1 MEPILDVSGVSKR
14 FPGVVALADAQLEVL
29 PGEVHALI
37 GENGAGKSTLVGVI
51 CGAVHPEK
59 GKMRYLGRA
68 YSPRSPQ
75 EAFQSGVRVV
85 FQHLSLMPNLT
96 VAENLFLGREIS
108 GGLGFIKRRAM
119 RQKAQALLDDLG
131 LERLSPAMRIS
142 DLTTAQK
149 YLVEVAKALLERPK
163 LLILD
168 EPTAALNNEETQL
181 LFRLTRNLR
190 DEGSGIVWIT
200 HRLEELPEI
209 TDRVTVMRDGHFVE
223 TRATAEL
230 GREEL
235 IRLMTG
241 RDIAASERP
250 DDTMVGSAEL
260 LRIDNLYSSGRLRG
274 LSLAVHEGEVVGL
287 GGLAGSGVEDVA
299 RALFGLQRVNSGEI
313 RLLGEVCGRRDLR
326 PDVLTR
332 RGVFYLP
339 GDRHGEGIVDVRP
352 VIENA
357 TLSSLD
363 ALGRLGFLHRLR
375 ERATVASYIDRLSVR
390 TPSGAQ
396 PIGLLS
402 GGNQQKVMFARGMLT
417 EPQVFILEEPTQGVD
432 VGSKADIYEVI
443 RELAAT
449 GAAVLVISTDTRELL
464 TVCHRILAVCDGR
477 VAREFNHDEA
487 DEHTLVSAY
496 FGTEDQRGA
505 V

>member
-1 MEPILDVSGVSKR
+1 MEPILDVSGVGKR
-14 FPGVVALADAQLEVL
+14 FPGVVALADARLEVL

-37 GENGAGKSTLVGVI
+37 GENGAGKSTLVNVI
-51 CGAVHPEK
+51 CGAVHPDS
-59 GKMRYLGRA
+59 GTLRYLGRDYA
-68 YSPRSPQ
+68 PGSPQ
-75 EAFQSGVRVV
+75 EAYRSGVRVV

-96 VAENLFLGREIS
+96 VAENLYLGRELS
-108 GGLGFIKRRAM
+108 GALGFIKRRTM
-119 RQKAQALLDDLG
+119 RLEAEKLLGELG
-131 LERLSPAMRIS
+131 LDSISATARVSTLS
-142 DLTTAQK
+142 TAQK
-149 YLVEVAKALLERPK
+149 YLLEVAKALMGRPR

-181 LFRLTRNLR
+181 LYRLTRSLR

-209 TDRVTVMRDGHFVE
+209 TDRVTVMRDGQYVE
-223 TRATAEL
+223 TRSTAEV

-241 RDIAASERP
+241 RKIAASERP
-250 DDTMVGSAEL
+250 DDALVGSKEL
-260 LRIDNLYSSGRLRG
+260 LAIDSLYSTGKLRG
-274 LSLAVHEGEVVGL
+274 LSLSVREGEVVGL

-299 RALFGLQRVNSGEI
+299 RTLFGLQRVKSGEI
-313 RLLGEVCGRRDLR
+313 RILGKVCSRRDLR

-357 TLSSLD
+357 TISSLD
-363 ALGRLGFLHRLR
+363 ALGRLGFLHRFR
-375 ERATVASYIDRLSVR
+375 ERATVASYIERLSVK

-443 RELAAT
+443 REIAAS

-464 TVCHRILAVCDGR
+464 TVCHRILAVHDGR
-477 VAREFNHDEA
+477 VTRAFNHDEA
-487 DEHTLVSAY
+487 DEHTLVDAY